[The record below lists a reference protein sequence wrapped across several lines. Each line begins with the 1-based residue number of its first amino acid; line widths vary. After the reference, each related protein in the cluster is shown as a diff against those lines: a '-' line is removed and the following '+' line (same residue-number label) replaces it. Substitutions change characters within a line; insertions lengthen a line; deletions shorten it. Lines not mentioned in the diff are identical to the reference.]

1 MNPTNRSNPTNP
13 SNDVIV
19 FVSIPSGVSAGNI
32 LRGGLV
38 DCLLDANRDVKVV
51 IVSPLVKDPAFV
63 QEFSRPRVAF
73 EDLPPHTPSGLEGRL
88 MALIQA
94 GYLDSG
100 VSESVKIRRAEA
112 AAKKSIRWIRTKRL
126 LARVFAPSILRKPS
140 RYDVVDR
147 TISHPRTEELFDRYH
162 PVLLVGSS
170 PGLIFSEVPLLR
182 TAVRRGVRTIVVD
195 PSWDNFTNKLI
206 PVRRADRI
214 VVWNDIMKQQAI
226 ELHGYEAAQVRVSG
240 PPHWDRYFR
249 PGPVVSREAF
259 FARIG
264 ADPSRRLVTL
274 MTTGKTLYD
283 HYPRVVRVLMSAI
296 DSGRF
301 GQAQLLVRL
310 HPRDD
315 LDRYEQF
322 RGTPRL
328 IVEKPFKKTVK
339 SGDGLDVDITSENQQ
354 HLADTLRHSDVVVTV
369 ASTIAIEASIFDT
382 PVVDVSFDGET
393 PVDFAMS
400 ARRYY
405 RFTHYANITRAGA
418 APVAETPEALLENV
432 ARYLDDR
439 SLDRGGRQRVV
450 REQCQFTDG
459 RSSDRIAQFVL
470 DELIDVVGG
479 PQRAA
484 PRAAESATS
493 GIPDVGRLF
502 EGRRSGRASA

>member
-1 MNPTNRSNPTNP
+1 MN
-13 SNDVIV
+13 VL
-19 FVSIPSGVSAGNI
+19 VSVPSGVSAGNI
-32 LRGGLV
+32 LRGGLI
-38 DCLLDANRDVKVV
+38 DRLLEANRDVEVV
-51 IVSPLVKDPAFV
+51 VVSPLVRDAAFV
-63 QEFSRPRVAF
+63 QEFRRPRVAF
-73 EDLPPHTPSGLEGRL
+73 EDLPPHMPSGLEGRL

-112 AAKKSIRWIRTKRL
+112 IAKKSIRWIRTKRL
-126 LARVFAPSILRKPS
+126 LAGLAVPSILRKPT
-140 RYDVVDR
+140 RYQAIDR
-147 TISHPRTEELFDRYH
+147 IISHPWAEQLFDRYK

-182 TAVRRGVRTIVVD
+182 TAVRRHVRTIVVD

-214 VVWNDIMKQQAI
+214 VVWNDIMKQQAVA
-226 ELHGYEAAQVRVSG
+226 LHGYEPGQVRVAG

-249 PGPVVSREAF
+249 PGPVISRDAF

-264 ADPSRRLVTL
+264 ADPARRLITL

-283 HYPRVVRVLMSAI
+283 HYPRLVRVLMKAV
-296 DSGRF
+296 DDGRF
-301 GQAQLLVRL
+301 GRAQLLVRL

-322 RGTPRL
+322 LGAAHL

-354 HLADTLRHSDVVVTV
+354 HLADTLRHSDVIVTI

-393 PVDFAMS
+393 PEEFSKS

-405 RFTHYANITRAGA
+405 QFTHYANITRAGA
-418 APVAETPEALLENV
+418 APVADTPEGLIDHV
-432 ARYLDDR
+432 ARYLNDR
-439 SLDRGGRQRVV
+439 SLDRAGRQRVV
-450 REQCQFTDG
+450 REQVQFTDG
-459 RSSDRIAQFVL
+459 KSSDRIAQFVVE
-470 DELIDVVGG
+470 ELADVVGG
-479 PQRAA
+479 PDRAA
-484 PRAAESATS
+484 TPAA
-493 GIPDVGRLF
+493 
-502 EGRRSGRASA
+502 

>member
-1 MNPTNRSNPTNP
+1 
-13 SNDVIV
+13 VFV

-38 DCLLDANRDVKVV
+38 GRLLDAHRDVDVV
-51 IVSPLVKDPAFV
+51 IVSPLVRDAAFV
-63 QEFSRPRVAF
+63 EEFKRPRVMF
-73 EDLPPHTPSGLEGRL
+73 EDLPAHMPSGLEGRL

-112 AAKKSIRWIRTKRL
+112 AAKNSIRWIRTKRL
-126 LARVFAPSILRKPS
+126 LAGLVAPSILRKPT
-140 RYDVVDR
+140 RYSVIDR
-147 TISHPRTEELFDRYH
+147 LISHPRAEQLFDRYK

-182 TAVRRGVRTIVVD
+182 TAVRRRVRTILVD

-206 PVRRADRI
+206 PVRRADRL

-226 ELHGYEAAQVRVSG
+226 ELHGYEPGQVRVSG

-249 PGPVVSREAF
+249 PGPVISRDAF
-259 FARIG
+259 FERIG
-264 ADPSRRLVTL
+264 ADRSRRLITL

-283 HYPRVVRVLMSAI
+283 HYPRVVRVLMQAI
-296 DSGRF
+296 DAGRF
-301 GQAQLLVRL
+301 GDAQLLVRL

-315 LDRYEQF
+315 LDRYDQF
-322 RGTPRL
+322 RGTRRL
-328 IVEKPFKKTVK
+328 IIEKPFKKTVK
-339 SGDGLDVDITSENQQ
+339 SGDGLDVDITAENQQ
-354 HLADTLRHSDVVVTV
+354 RLADTLRHSDVIVTV
-369 ASTIAIEASIFDT
+369 ASKIAIEASIFDT

-393 PVDFAMS
+393 PVGFERS

-405 RFTHYANITRAGA
+405 RFTHYANITSAGA
-418 APVAETPEALLENV
+418 APVADTPEALVDHV

-439 SLDRGGRQRVV
+439 SLDRSGRQRVV

-459 RSSDRIAQFVL
+459 KSSERIAQFVVE
-470 DELIDVVGG
+470 ELMDVVGG
-479 PQRAA
+479 PETTARHTQMAGPQRAA
-484 PRAAESATS
+484 GAAAPTADHTA
-493 GIPDVGRLF
+493 PPPF
-502 EGRRSGRASA
+502 PGRRNDRASA

>member
-1 MNPTNRSNPTNP
+1 MN
-13 SNDVIV
+13 V

-38 DCLLDANRDVKVV
+38 DRLLDANRDVEVV
-51 IVSPLVKDPAFV
+51 IVSPLVKDAAFV
-63 QEFSRPRVAF
+63 QEFTRPRVTF
-73 EDLPPHTPSGLEGRL
+73 EDLPPHVPAGLEGRL

-100 VSESVKIRRAEA
+100 VSESVKIRRDEA
-112 AAKKSIRWIRTKRL
+112 MAKKSVRWIRTKRL
-126 LARVFAPSILRKPS
+126 LASFVAPSILRRET
-140 RYDVVDR
+140 RYDVIDR
-147 TISHPRTEELFDRYH
+147 MISHPHAEQLFERYQ

-182 TAVRRGVRTIVVD
+182 TAVRRRVRTIIVD

-206 PVRRADRI
+206 PVRRADRL
-214 VVWNDIMKQQAI
+214 VVWNDIMKQQAVD
-226 ELHGYEAAQVRVSG
+226 LHGYAPDQVRVSG

-249 PGPVVSREAF
+249 PGPVISRDAF

-283 HYPRVVRVLMSAI
+283 HYPRVVRILMSAI
-296 DSGRF
+296 ESGRW
-301 GQAQLLVRL
+301 GAVELLVRL

-315 LDRYEQF
+315 LERYDAF
-322 RGTPRL
+322 RGIPHL

-339 SGDGLDVDITSENQQ
+339 SGDGLDVDITSENQR

-393 PVDFAMS
+393 PVEFAKS

-405 RFTHYANITRAGA
+405 KFTHYANITRQGA
-418 APVAETPEALLENV
+418 APVAETPEALVEHV
-432 ARYLDDR
+432 GRYLADR
-439 SLDRGGRQRVV
+439 SLDREGRRRVV
-450 REQCQFTDG
+450 QDQCQFTDG
-459 RSSDRIAQFVL
+459 KSSERIAKFVVE
-470 DELIDVVGG
+470 ELADVIGG
-479 PQRAA
+479 PERAA
-484 PRAAESATS
+484 LRTALE
-493 GIPDVGRLF
+493 D
-502 EGRRSGRASA
+502 RASA

>member
-1 MNPTNRSNPTNP
+1 VNPT
-13 SNDVIV
+13 VLL
-19 FVSIPSGVSAGNI
+19 SIPSGVSAGNI

-38 DCLLDANRDVKVV
+38 DRLLGANRDVQVV
-51 IVSPLVKDPAFV
+51 IVSPLARDAGFV
-63 QEFSRPRVAF
+63 QEFVRPRVTV
-73 EDLPPHTPSGLEGRL
+73 EDLPPHMPAGLEGRL

-112 AAKKSIRWIRTKRL
+112 AARKSIRWIRTKRA
-126 LARVFAPSILRKPS
+126 LARVFAPSILRRSS
-140 RYDVVDR
+140 RYDVIDR
-147 TISHPRTEELFDRYH
+147 TISHPWAEQLFDRYK

-214 VVWNDIMKQQAI
+214 VVWNDIMKQQAVD
-226 ELHGYEAAQVRVSG
+226 LHGYEPEQVRVSG

-249 PGPVVSREAF
+249 AGPVVARDTF

-264 ADPSRRLVTL
+264 ADPTRRLITL
-274 MTTGKTLYD
+274 MTTGRTLYD
-283 HYPRVVRVLMSAI
+283 HYPRVVQLLMKAI

-301 GQAQLLVRL
+301 GEAQLLVRL

-322 RGTPRL
+322 RGMAGL
-328 IVEKPFKKTVK
+328 IVEKPFKKSVK
-339 SGDGLDVDITSENQQ
+339 SGDGLEVDITSENQQ
-354 HLADTLRHSDVVVTV
+354 HLADTLRYSDVIVTV

-382 PVVDVSFDGET
+382 PVVDVSFDGEA
-393 PVDFAMS
+393 PVDFATS
-400 ARRYY
+400 VRRYY

-418 APVAETPEALLENV
+418 APVAETPEALVEHV
-432 ARYLDDR
+432 GRYLDDPR
-439 SLDRGGRQRVV
+439 LDRTGRQRVV

-459 RSSDRIAQFVL
+459 KSSDRIAQFVVE
-470 DELIDVVGG
+470 ELNDVVGG
-479 PQRAA
+479 RERAE
-484 PRAAESATS
+484 PRSA
-493 GIPDVGRLF
+493 
-502 EGRRSGRASA
+502 ASA